1 MTESLYSP
9 SWYRVAPLKPKLRS
23 HAQLHR
29 HHYRDELWYLLQ
41 DHSSGRH
48 HRFTPAAYRLIGLM
62 DGSRT
67 VQEIWDDARTQTDAE
82 PPTQEEMI
90 RILSQLHAVDMLQT
104 DVSPDT
110 EELLARF
117 ERQQKMDRQKKLGSP
132 LSLRFPLF
140 DPDRFLS
147 RHQTLAR
154 LCFSWAGALLWL
166 GVVGS
171 ALVLAGMHWAELTE
185 NISDRI
191 LAPQNLVLL
200 WMVFPVIKAFH
211 EFGHAFAVKVWG
223 GEVHEL
229 GVMLLVFTPVP
240 YVDASA
246 SSAFRSKRQRVMV
259 GAAGMLAEL
268 FIAALAFFVWLNI
281 EPGTPRSIVYNI
293 MIIAGVSTLFFNGN
307 PLLRYDGYYI
317 MSDLLEIPNLDS
329 RGSSYLSYLFQRYF
343 IKIKKLEPPVA
354 TRGER
359 RWFFVYAI
367 AAFIYRIFVYAAIIL
382 FVAGKFFVVGI
393 ALAIWGGVMM
403 LGLPLYRAAK
413 FIFTNTAIRQ
423 RRPQTIAL
431 LGCLL
436 TLIIA
441 LLFLLPFPLWTRAEG
456 VIWIPE
462 QSIVRAGTDGF
473 IDQVLVQS
481 RTAVAKGQPL
491 LAGSDPLLPAEVKV
505 LESKLRELQ
514 TQYDAE
520 EQVKRVEAQVIL
532 EEMKSVQGKLDRAEE
547 RVTELL
553 IRSPGDGTVI
563 VPMEKDLP
571 GRFVKQGEI
580 VAYVVEPASVK
591 VRLVVSQAEV
601 DLVRQRTKSVTVRL
615 LENIDAKIPAVIR
628 REVPG
633 ATDKLPSSALGTEGG
648 GAVAIDP
655 RKTGGQTSF
664 QNIFEF
670 ELELLNP
677 GPISHYGGRVLVRFD
692 HGYEPV
698 AIQGYR
704 SLRRMFLKRFSV

>member
-9 SWYRVAPLKPKLRS
+9 SWYRVAQLKPKLRS

-29 HHYRDELWYLLQ
+29 HHYRDELWYVLQ

-62 DGSRT
+62 DGRRT
-67 VQEIWDDARTQTDAE
+67 VQEIWDYARTQADEE

-90 RILSQLHAVDMLQT
+90 RILSQLHAVDILQT

-117 ERQQKMDRQKKLGSP
+117 ERQQKVHLKKKMGSP

-140 DPDRFLS
+140 DPDRFLD
-147 RHQTLAR
+147 RNQALAR
-154 LCFSWAGALLWL
+154 LCFSWVGALVWL
-166 GVVGS
+166 SVVGA

-185 NISDRI
+185 NVSDRI

-200 WMVFPVIKAFH
+200 WLVFPLIKAFH
-211 EFGHAFAVKVWG
+211 ELGHAFAVKVWG

-268 FIAALAFFVWLNI
+268 FIAALTFFVWINI
-281 EPGTPRSIVYNI
+281 ESGTGRSIAYNI
-293 MIIAGVSTLFFNGN
+293 MVIAGVSTLFFNGN

-317 MSDLLEIPNLDS
+317 LSDLLEIPNLDS

-343 IKIKKLEPPVA
+343 VRMKKMEPPVA
-354 TRGER
+354 TPGER
-359 RWFFVYAI
+359 RWFFLYSI
-367 AAFIYRIFVYAAIIL
+367 AAFVYRIFVYVAIIL
-382 FVAGKFFVVGI
+382 FVAGKFFVIGI
-393 ALAIWGGVMM
+393 ALAIWGGITM
-403 LGLPLYRAAK
+403 LGLPLYRAGK

-431 LGCLL
+431 ISCLL
-436 TLIIA
+436 TLIFA
-441 LLFLLPFPLWTRAEG
+441 GTFWLPFPLWTRSEG

-462 QSIVRAGTDGF
+462 QSIVRAGADGF
-473 IDQVLVQS
+473 IDKVLVQS
-481 RTAVAKGQPL
+481 RTPVVKGQPL
-491 LAGSDPLLPAEVKV
+491 IEGSDPLLPAEVKV

-514 TQYDAE
+514 AQYDTE
-520 EQVKRVEAQVIL
+520 ELANRVEAQIVL
-532 EEMKSVQGKLDRAEE
+532 EEMKLVQGKLDRAQE

-553 IRSPGDGTVI
+553 IRSPVEGTVI

-601 DLVRQRTKSVTVRL
+601 DLVRQRTEKVVIRL
-615 LENIDAKIPAVIR
+615 LENIDRKIPAVIR

-655 RKTGGQTSF
+655 RKAGGQTSF

-670 ELELLNP
+670 EIELLEP
-677 GPISHYGGRVLVRFD
+677 EPLTHYGGRVLVRFD

-698 AIQGYR
+698 AIQCYR